1 MQNKESSYSS
11 RNAIG
16 NFMCQFLVNC
26 PHIDLILL
34 KIVYYFHSSGWPA
47 PGKSWKY
54 RKVMESPGKS

>member
-26 PHIDLILL
+26 PHIDLILH
-34 KIVYYFHSSGWPA
+34 KIVYYFHN
-47 PGKSWKY
+47 
-54 RKVMESPGKS
+54 